1 MERKILPS
9 ERGSKLM
16 ADEELELEE
25 EEEETET
32 EENKPTKGEKLTLNF
47 DMDPSERLRQEIDFS
62 NDANEKAIGEF
73 LLKEFEKD
81 NVLKADY
88 RDKKVELNKILAFV
102 INEARKRAE
111 SQKNRSCVMMSD
123 QEVFGLVIH
132 YVHDG
137 APKESKK
144 EKYTLTKEEKKSLEQ
159 QAREEYLAE
168 QKRKLADE
176 EQKRLEKE
184 KAAREKARAKEK
196 KALEDSGQMTLFDLF
211 GDEDESG
218 N

>member
-1 MERKILPS
+1 
-9 ERGSKLM
+9 M

-32 EENKPTKGEKLTLNF
+32 EENKPTKGEKLTLDF
-47 DMDPSERLRQEIDFS
+47 EMDPSERLRKEINFS
-62 NDANEKAIGEF
+62 TDTNEKAIGEF

-88 RDKKVELNKILAFV
+88 KDKKVELNKILAFV
-102 INEARKRAE
+102 INEAKKRAE
-111 SQKNRSCVMMSD
+111 TQKNRSCVMMSD

-137 APKESKK
+137 APKDVKK
-144 EKYTLTKEEKKSLEQ
+144 DKYTLTKEEKKSLEQ

-168 QKRKLADE
+168 QKRKLAEE
-176 EQKRLEKE
+176 EQKRL
-184 KAAREKARAKEK
+184 EKARAKEK

-211 GDEDESG
+211 GDEDENG

>member
-25 EEEETET
+25 EE

-62 NDANEKAIGEF
+62 TDANEKAIGEF

-88 RDKKVELNKILAFV
+88 KDKKVELNKILAFV
-102 INEARKRAE
+102 INEAKKRAE
-111 SQKNRSCVMMSD
+111 TQKNRSCVMMSD
-123 QEVFGLVIH
+123 QEVFGLAIH

-159 QAREEYLAE
+159 QAKEEYLAE
-168 QKRKLADE
+168 QKRKLAEE

-184 KAAREKARAKEK
+184 KAARAKEK

-211 GDEDESG
+211 GDEDENG